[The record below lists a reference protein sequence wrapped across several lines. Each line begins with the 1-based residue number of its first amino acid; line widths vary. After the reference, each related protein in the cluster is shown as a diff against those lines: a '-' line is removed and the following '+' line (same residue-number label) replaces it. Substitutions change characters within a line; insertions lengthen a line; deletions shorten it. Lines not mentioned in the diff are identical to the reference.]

1 MPAPPPADESGA
13 AGAYRRAGVDL
24 DASARAVELIRTVAA
39 GAGRP
44 EVSGEIGGFSG
55 LFSLGDGRYLSAA
68 TDGVGT
74 KIEVARLADRFDTV
88 GIDLVAMS
96 ANDVICTGAEPLLF
110 LDYIVIEKLV
120 PEQVAQIVAGVA
132 EGCRRAGC
140 ALLGGETAE
149 HPGTMPVGS
158 FDLAGFCVGVVRED
172 QILSP
177 ARVRAGDVLLGF
189 RSSGLHSNGYSLVR
203 RVLLNG
209 DRDPFAVEPGLG
221 RSLVDELL
229 EPTAIYV
236 RPLLALRDAGL
247 VKSAAHITGGGF
259 RENVPRALPH
269 HLGADITPS
278 WDPPPIFSLV
288 ASSAGV
294 PVAQLAS
301 VLNVGV
307 GMVVVVAPED
317 ASRAVDV
324 SKTHGADAVWAGIV
338 TDEPGVRLRVPT

>member
-1 MPAPPPADESGA
+1 MPSPPPADESGA
-13 AGAYRRAGVDL
+13 GAYRSAGVDL
-24 DASARAVELIRTVAA
+24 DANARAVELIRTLAA

-44 EVSGEIGGFSG
+44 EVSSGIGGFSG

-74 KIEVARLADRFDTV
+74 KIEVARLADRYDTV

-96 ANDVICTGAEPLLF
+96 ANDVVCTGAEPLFF
-110 LDYIVIEKLV
+110 LDYVVVEQLV

-158 FDLAGFCVGVVRED
+158 FDLAGFCVGIVQEEQV
-172 QILSP
+172 LSP
-177 ARVRAGDVLLGF
+177 SGVRAGDALLGF

-209 DRDPFAVEPGLG
+209 DRDPFAVVSGLG

-229 EPTAIYV
+229 EPTAIYT

-247 VKSAAHITGGGF
+247 AKSAAHITGGGF
-259 RENVPRALPH
+259 PENIPRAMPDG
-269 HLGADITPS
+269 LGADIIPS
-278 WDPPPIFSLV
+278 WEPDPIFRLV
-288 ASSAGV
+288 ASAAGLGYRE
-294 PVAQLAS
+294 LAS
-301 VLNVGV
+301 VLNMGV
-307 GMVVVVAPED
+307 GMVVVVSPEHAP
-317 ASRAVDV
+317 RALEIA
-324 SKTHGADAVWAGIV
+324 KEQGTDAVLVGVV
-338 TDEPGVRLRVPT
+338 TDEPGVRFRAS

>member
-1 MPAPPPADESGA
+1 MPAPPPADQSGG
-13 AGAYRRAGVDL
+13 AGSYRSAGVDL
-24 DASARAVELIRTVAA
+24 DANARAVELIRTLAA

-44 EVSGEIGGFSG
+44 EVSSGIGGFSG

-96 ANDVICTGAEPLLF
+96 ANDVVCTGAEPLFF
-110 LDYIVIEKLV
+110 LDYVVVEKLV

-158 FDLAGFCVGVVRED
+158 FDLAGFCVGIVREE
-172 QILSP
+172 QVLSP
-177 ARVRAGDVLLGF
+177 ARVRPGDALLGF

-203 RVLLNG
+203 RVLLSG
-209 DRDPFAVEPGLG
+209 DRDPFAVVSGLG
-221 RSLVDELL
+221 RPLVDELL
-229 EPTAIYV
+229 EPTAIYA

-247 VKSAAHITGGGF
+247 AKSAAHITGGGF
-259 RENVPRALPH
+259 PENIPRAMPED
-269 HLGADITPS
+269 LGADIIPS
-278 WDPPPIFSLV
+278 WEPAPIFRLV
-288 ASSAGV
+288 ASAADLSYRA
-294 PVAQLAS
+294 LSS
-301 VLNVGV
+301 VLNMGV
-307 GMVVVVAPED
+307 GMVVVVSPEH
-317 ASRAVDV
+317 ASRALEIA
-324 SKTHGADAVWAGIV
+324 KEHGTDAVLVGVV
-338 TDEPGVRLRVPT
+338 TDEPGVRFRAS

>member
-1 MPAPPPADESGA
+1 MPAPPPADESGGA
-13 AGAYRRAGVDL
+13 AAYRSAGVDL
-24 DASARAVELIRTVAA
+24 DANARAVELIRTVAA
-39 GAGRP
+39 GALRP
-44 EVSGEIGGFSG
+44 EVSSRIGGFSG

-74 KIEVARLADRFDTV
+74 KIEVARVADRFDTV

-96 ANDVICTGAEPLLF
+96 ANDVICAGAEPLFF
-110 LDYIVIEKLV
+110 LDYVVIERLLPV
-120 PEQVAQIVAGVA
+120 QVAQIVAGVA
-132 EGCRRAGC
+132 GGCRRAGC

-149 HPGTMPVGS
+149 HPGTMPAGS
-158 FDLAGFCVGVVRED
+158 FDLAGFCVGLVREE
-172 QILSP
+172 QVLSP
-177 ARVRAGDVLLGF
+177 ARARAGDVLLGF

-203 RVLLNG
+203 RVLLTE
-209 DRDPFAVEPGLG
+209 DRDPFALVPGLG

-229 EPTAIYV
+229 EPTAMYV

-259 RENVPRALPH
+259 EENVPRALPD

-278 WDPPPIFSLV
+278 WDPPPIFSMV
-288 ASSAGV
+288 ASAAGV
-294 PVAQLAS
+294 PVRQLAS

-317 ASRAVDV
+317 AARAVEV
-324 SKTHGADAVWAGIV
+324 SKQHGAEAVWAGIV
-338 TDEPGVRLRVPT
+338 TDEPGVRFRAS